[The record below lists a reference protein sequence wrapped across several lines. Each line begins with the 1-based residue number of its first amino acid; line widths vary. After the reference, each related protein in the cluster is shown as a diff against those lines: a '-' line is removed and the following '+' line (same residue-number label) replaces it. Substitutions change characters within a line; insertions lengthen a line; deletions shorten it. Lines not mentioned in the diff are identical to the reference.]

1 MWRLTRWLASV
12 ALLFTAAHTLQAGG
26 DHASLV
32 PWEVLEAGARVDAAL
47 ILFWIPATSEE
58 LRRSPLLTSNAL
70 TLFSSRCVAMRVV
83 RLDDGA
89 RLAALKVNGAV
100 PLAVLSD
107 GEGNVI
113 GRVDAEDGRLSVTEV
128 EDLVSD
134 ELDRRAAEADALLDR
149 ARERAE
155 ARDDEAA
162 AAIYREVWEERCLCP
177 RQGRE
182 AGKALRRMGER

>member
-12 ALLFTAAHTLQAGG
+12 ALLFTTVHSLQAGG
-26 DHASLV
+26 DHAALV
-32 PWEVLEAGARVDAAL
+32 PWEVLEAGARVDAEL
-47 ILFWIPATSEE
+47 ILFWVPATSEE
-58 LRRSPLLTSNAL
+58 LRRSPLLTSDAL

-89 RLAALKVNGAV
+89 RLAALKVNGEV

-113 GRVDAEDGRLSVTEV
+113 GRVEAEDGRLSVTEV
-128 EDLVSD
+128 EELVSD

-149 ARERAE
+149 ARDRAE
-155 ARDDEAA
+155 AHDDEAA
-162 AAIYREVWEERCLCP
+162 VAIYRKVWEERCVCP
-177 RQGRE
+177 RQGR
-182 AGKALRRMGER
+182 AARKALRRMGRE